1 MMGFVVTCLAL
12 VPPTIKQD
20 DDRLLNRVCLEPLV
34 GFFKKPKLRMILFV

>member
-1 MMGFVVTCLAL
+1 MMGFVVTCPAL

-34 GFFKKPKLRMILFV
+34 GFFKKPKLGMILFV